1 MEEFRPTQRRFPA
14 DLARVSEA
22 RRFADAA
29 AAAFGLDEDAR
40 YSIRLA
46 MSEAVTNAIQH
57 GSSSPTDP
65 ILVTVDRQG
74 DALVFEVRDT
84 GRFVPRVARRG
95 DLPTRGRGLEFMR
108 QLMDD
113 VQLEPGSGGTLL
125 RFLKRR

>member
-1 MEEFRPTQRRFPA
+1 MESFRPTQRRFPA

-22 RRFADAA
+22 RKFAEAA

-40 YSIRLA
+40 YSVKLA

-57 GSSSPTDP
+57 GSSSPSDQ

-74 DALVFEVRDT
+74 DALVFEVRDC
-84 GRFVPRVARRG
+84 GRFVPRVSRG
-95 DLPTRGRGLEFMR
+95 GDMPVSGRGLEFMR
-108 QLMDD
+108 RLMDD